1 MVKLLIRLLLVLV
14 LAGNAGAAIYTNTT
28 SGLFSSG
35 STWVGGVAPNASN
48 DAWVIKAG
56 TTVEYDGYNTNGTP
70 YAAGTINGSFIITNQ
85 TNLVWLEMAGN
96 ISGTGTWTIA
106 SAGAPIL
113 QVSTNVETVVVAF
126 RSGAI
131 TMTKTG
137 ALNWYG
143 ETRLNTNSTVW
154 TPLAQTATNG
164 ATTLVL
170 TDDLQLRTND
180 IISVD
185 GPLSNQHYPNT
196 SNLYFVVQNYVA
208 ATKTVTIGSS
218 TNFTGDRFG
227 GTGAEG
233 WTGINSGGLTSTRS
247 NGVCGVTLVTRPI
260 LMYFKNRVSS
270 TGIINNSN
278 GGVAVGVRCSNA
290 DCGFLNNVN
299 NWSCT
304 SIVGNSCNTGNSYQ
318 GTGHIFYNVVA
329 NGCNYG
335 NSYGGTGH
343 TFYNVVANGC
353 AVGNSYNGTGYTFYN
368 VAANG
373 CTYGNSY
380 QGTGHTF
387 YNAVANGC
395 QTGNSYNGTGYTFYN
410 VVANGCNYGN
420 SYQGAGNTFYN
431 AVANGCTYGNSY
443 NGTGHTFYNA
453 TTSNCTTRISYQDY
467 GLQSFNNTRS
477 GTSTRDVLANSFL
490 TDSPYN
496 FTFVSDTPSNTWW
509 YQTTGV
515 VSAQTKVVT
524 SPMAVTMQ
532 HVTTAANQ
540 PTRWYLTSTVRPNAT
555 GRWTTYLLRDSTNS
569 TVLAEL
575 YPNKQQAGIVGNVS
589 LTAVTNTSGA
599 NTWQVNELVWA
610 NTNSAQANV
619 TLWFTGI
626 GAVGSTNY
634 TFGTKGIET
643 NIKVIP

>member
-1 MVKLLIRLLLVLV
+1 MVKLLYRFLLL
-14 LAGNAGAAIYTNTT
+14 LALTVTASAAIYTNNT
-28 SGLFSSG
+28 SGLFSAG

-85 TNLVWLEMAGN
+85 TNPVWLEMAGN

-106 SAGAPIL
+106 SAGTPIL

-126 RSGAI
+126 RSGSI

-154 TPLAQTATNG
+154 TPLAQTTTNG

-180 IISVD
+180 IITVD
-185 GPLSNQHYPNT
+185 GPLSNQNYPHT

-290 DCGFLNNVN
+290 DCGFLNAVN

-304 SIVGNSCNTGNSYQ
+304 SIVGNSCN
-318 GTGHIFYNVVA
+318 
-329 NGCNYG
+329 YG
-335 NSYGGTGH
+335 NSYAGI
-343 TFYNVVANGC
+343 
-353 AVGNSYNGTGYTFYN
+353 
-368 VAANG
+368 
-373 CTYGNSY
+373 
-380 QGTGHTF
+380 
-387 YNAVANGC
+387 
-395 QTGNSYNGTGYTFYN
+395 GYTFYN

-420 SYQGAGNTFYN
+420 SSF
-431 AVANGCTYGNSY
+431 
-443 NGTGHTFYNA
+443 GTGHTFYNA
-453 TTSNCTTRISYQDY
+453 TTSNCTTRISYMDA

-477 GTSTRDVLANSFL
+477 GTSTRDVLANSFQA
-490 TDSPYN
+490 DSPYN
-496 FTFVSDTPSNTWW
+496 FIFVSDTPSNTWW

-524 SPMAVTMQ
+524 SPLAVTMQ

-555 GRWTTYLLRDSTNS
+555 GRWTTYLRRDSTNS

-589 LTAVTNTSGA
+589 LTAVTNTSA
-599 NTWQVNELVWA
+599 VNTWQVNELMWA
-610 NTNSAQANV
+610 NTSSDQANV